1 MENHVVIDIGPGL
14 IQLFISLPALI
25 AAILAAIYAERS
37 HRQVK
42 ALNGSVTTAI
52 ERTAPQQII
61 ETTSGETKHT
71 YP

>member
-1 MENHVVIDIGPGL
+1 MENHLVIDIGPGL

-25 AAILAAIYAERS
+25 AAIMAAIYAERS

-42 ALNGSVTTAI
+42 VLNGSVTAAI
-52 ERTAPQQII
+52 ERTAPQQTI
-61 ETTSGETKHT
+61 EPTLSETKHT